1 MCADITKK
9 CRELE
14 TLYSSKEDILKV
26 VHTVQKLDV
35 HMLAPPLPEDKGP
48 GCLIQCWLTI
58 QLIGNP
64 GCSTAELAEHLG
76 LFQQLKRYN
85 LSRLF
90 AEIMRGSL
98 LTLFNVSQTTY
109 ESQWGA
115 FAFLKVPHILAILA
129 EKSDTNV
136 MVNAIELLLHHSPL
150 LDAMDANSSCSCLD
164 CLLGEL
170 VKARL
175 LTEAQVSHL
184 TSRVKM
190 SMCLKLDSTSST
202 AGIPKVIIC
211 AEPTLAGILK
221 TLSTDYHK
229 IQDALLG
236 MLHQILTGKSFE
248 LILAIATVQGQLKTL
263 ATRLIR
269 VNECSK
275 LGGDKARALFDIS
288 FIMLVA
294 IVQNYGA
301 DLVLEQDHDSLFT
314 QWIKICMVDSIKPKA
329 PDQLLQICDANVVDA
344 LLQQFNADEDELKSN
359 FKWSDVLFNMA
370 GVMKE
375 VLVAWEQGSLVP
387 ADVKRILNAVR
398 GRMCCLPLAAAAW
411 LCAYMRTA
419 PQETI
424 LKPVN
429 MVQQL
434 LQPPVAEDDSLK
446 ERWQLTCEIIRKM
459 QRDVQLPLAL
469 KGGRQLVSRQPA
481 SEQLNSAWQTAVNRG
496 WLDHKSATVI
506 HCLFDTAGPR
516 WLVSSVL
523 QELLQLRYKDRLE
536 RGVDL
541 ALALFHV
548 NIEACTMH
556 ILTNSLPQLLFNNVQ
571 ANALTDS
578 QIAALAS
585 LTSSCVFAAYISKE
599 VRHLF
604 FL

>member
-1 MCADITKK
+1 
-9 CRELE
+9 
-14 TLYSSKEDILKV
+14 
-26 VHTVQKLDV
+26 
-35 HMLAPPLPEDKGP
+35 MLTPPLPEDKGP
-48 GCLIQCWLTI
+48 GCLIQSWLSI
-58 QLIGNP
+58 QLVGNP
-64 GCSTAELAEHLG
+64 GSATPELADRLC
-76 LFQQLKRYN
+76 LFQHLKRYTQN
-85 LSRLF
+85 RLF
-90 AEIMRGSL
+90 AEVMRGSL
-98 LTLFNVSQTTY
+98 LALFNVSQTSH

-115 FAFLKVPHILAILA
+115 FAFLKVPHVLSLLA
-129 EKSDTNV
+129 EKSDTNG
-136 MVNAIELLLHHSPL
+136 MVAAIELLLRHSPL
-150 LDAMDANSSCSCLD
+150 LDAMDANSSCSSLD

-175 LTEAQVSHL
+175 LTDAQLSQL
-184 TSRVKM
+184 SSRREVPAR
-190 SMCLKLDSTSST
+190 LKLDSTSSS

-236 MLHQILTGKSFE
+236 MLHQILTGTSFE
-248 LILAIATVQGQLKTL
+248 LILAIATVQGQLTTL
-263 ATRLIR
+263 VTRLIR

-275 LGGDKARALFDIS
+275 LGGDKTRALFDIS

-301 DLVLEQDHDSLFT
+301 DLIMESDHDSLFN
-314 QWIKICMVDSIKPKA
+314 QWIKTCMVDSIKPKA
-329 PDQLLQICDANVVDA
+329 PDQLLQICDSNVVDV
-344 LLQQFNADEDELKSN
+344 LLQQFNASEDDLKSN

-375 VLVAWEQGSLVP
+375 VLVAWEQGALLA
-387 ADVKRILNAVR
+387 ADVKRILDAVR

-434 LQPPVAEDDSLK
+434 LQRPVVEEESMK

-459 QRDVQLPLAL
+459 QQDVQLPLPL

-481 SEQLNSAWQTAVNRG
+481 SEQLNTSWQMAINRG
-496 WLDHKSATVI
+496 WLDHKSATII

-548 NIEACTMH
+548 NIGACTMH
-556 ILTNSLPQLLFNNVQ
+556 LLTNSLPQLLFNNVQ
-571 ANALTDS
+571 ANTLTDS

-585 LTSSCVFAAYISKE
+585 LTSYCVFTAYVPKE
-599 VRHLF
+599 VKYILNFILKQILHIYCFRNLMNQQQKF
-604 FL
+604 KNFRIQMKNCY

>member
-1 MCADITKK
+1 MCNDIAKR

-14 TLYSSKEDILKV
+14 STYTGKEDVLNV
-26 VHTVQKLDV
+26 VHVVQKLDL
-35 HMLAPPLPEDKGP
+35 HMLTPPLPEDTGP
-48 GCLIQCWLTI
+48 GCLIQSWLAI
-58 QLIGNP
+58 QLVGNP
-64 GCSTAELAEHLG
+64 GSSTNELADRLC
-76 LFQQLKRYN
+76 LFQHLKRYN
-85 LSRLF
+85 QSRLF

-98 LTLFNVSQTTY
+98 LALYNVSQTSY

-115 FAFLKVPHILAILA
+115 FAFLKVPHILSVLA

-136 MVNAIELLLHHSPL
+136 MVNAVELLLHHSPL

-175 LTEAQVSHL
+175 LTESQVQHL
-184 TSRVKM
+184 STRQKIPS
-190 SMCLKLDSTSST
+190 SLKLDSTSSS

-263 ATRLIR
+263 TTRLIR

-288 FIMLVA
+288 FLMLVA

-301 DLVLEQDHDSLFT
+301 ELVLEQDADSLFN
-314 QWIKICMVDSIKPKA
+314 QWIKTCMVDSIKPKA
-329 PDQLLQICDANVVDA
+329 PDQLLQICDPNIVDV
-344 LLQQFNADEDELKSN
+344 LLQQFNAGEDDLKSN
-359 FKWSDVLFNMA
+359 FKWSDVLFNMS

-375 VLVAWEQGSLVP
+375 VLVAWEQGALLA
-387 ADVKRILNAVR
+387 ADVKRILDAVR

-411 LCAYMRTA
+411 LCAYMRTV

-424 LKPVN
+424 LKPAN

-434 LQPPVAEDDSLK
+434 LQPPAAEDDSLK

-459 QRDVQLPLAL
+459 QRDVQLPLPL
-469 KGGRQLVSRQPA
+469 KGGRQLVSIQPA
-481 SEQLNSAWQTAVNRG
+481 SEQLNTAWNTAINRG

-506 HCLFDTAGPR
+506 HCLFDTAGAR
-516 WLVSSVL
+516 WLVSSVI
-523 QELLQLRYKDRLE
+523 QELLQLHYKDRLE
-536 RGVDL
+536 RGVDV

-556 ILTNSLPQLLFNNVQ
+556 LLTNSLPQLLFNNVQ
-571 ANALTDS
+571 ANVLTDL
-578 QIAALAS
+578 QISALAR
-585 LTSSCVFAAYISKE
+585 LTSSCVFSAHKPKE
-599 VRHLF
+599 VS
-604 FL
+604 